1 MFTGKSLVAV
11 LVLISAVALARAEW
25 LTDYEKALA
34 KAKSENR
41 RVLLDFTGSD
51 WCPPCIQ
58 LNKTVF
64 ATKEFRDY
72 ADKNIVFV
80 EVDYPKGKRQAAE
93 LVEQNEKLAQQY
105 SIEEKGFP
113 TIVLL
118 DPSGKIIRELSGY
131 SGETTADMIAW
142 IEGKGQE

>member
-1 MFTGKSLVAV
+1 V
-11 LVLISAVALARAEW
+11 
-25 LTDYEKALA
+25 
-34 KAKSENR
+34 
-41 RVLLDFTGSD
+41 
-51 WCPPCIQ
+51 P
-58 LNKTVF
+58 TVYS
-64 ATKEFRDY
+64 TEQNGLRD
-72 ADKNIVFV
+72 
-80 EVDYPKGKRQAAE
+80 EGKRQAAE

>member
-11 LVLISAVALARAEW
+11 LVFISTIALARAEW
-25 LTDYEKALA
+25 PTDYEKALA
-34 KAKSENR
+34 KAKSENK

-51 WCPPCIQ
+51 WCGPCIQ

-64 ATKEFRDY
+64 STKEFRDY
-72 ADKNIVFV
+72 ADKNLIFV
-80 EVDYPKGKRQAAE
+80 EVDYPKGKRQSAE
-93 LVEQNEKLAQQY
+93 LVKQNEKLAKQY
-105 SIEEKGFP
+105 KIEEKGYP

-118 DPSGKIIRELSGY
+118 DPSGRIVRELNGY

-142 IEGKGQE
+142 IEGNSQE